1 MSRSVADQAEPAS
14 CEGSAPLSHWLR
26 TWRGAPYFL
35 PVSCRRSY
43 RGGPM
48 AQKTVLVCDVCG
60 DEPARTV
67 TLRVAG
73 ANWQKDLCETHVT
86 ELLSG
91 ARRPRRGVR
100 PGTKR
105 TERAA
110 PRTPRATSKRKGRPA
125 RQTRA
130 KRSRRRASNRDV
142 AAQVKK

>member
-1 MSRSVADQAEPAS
+1 
-14 CEGSAPLSHWLR
+14 
-26 TWRGAPYFL
+26 
-35 PVSCRRSY
+35 
-43 RGGPM
+43 M

-73 ANWQKDLCETHVT
+73 ASWQKDLCETHVT
-86 ELLSG
+86 ELLNG

-110 PRTPRATSKRKGRPA
+110 ARTPRATSQRKATPR

-130 KRSRRRASNRDV
+130 NRSRRRATNRDV
-142 AAQVKK
+142 AAQVKKLRAGGLSYRRIGETLIKEGIRPPRAKAWNRVVLARFLKQAA

>member
-1 MSRSVADQAEPAS
+1 
-14 CEGSAPLSHWLR
+14 
-26 TWRGAPYFL
+26 
-35 PVSCRRSY
+35 
-43 RGGPM
+43 M

-73 ANWQKDLCETHVT
+73 ASWQKDLCETHVT
-86 ELLSG
+86 ELLNG

-105 TERAA
+105 TERTAA
-110 PRTPRATSKRKGRPA
+110 RTSRATSKKKGAPA

-130 KRSRRRASNRDV
+130 NRSRRVATSRDV
-142 AAQVKK
+142 AAHVKKLRAGGLSYRRIGEALIKEGIRPPRAKAWNRVVLARFLKQAA